1 MKYASSGSTARRKS
15 AAWLT
20 EPCDLMNEIPS
31 AELAAL
37 IASGRAPAGARTGV
51 LDLTKHAAITALPA
65 ELHCHTLRASG
76 TALRSLPADLSISHK
91 LDLTGCESL
100 EDLPVNLKTSVLI
113 LRGCVKLQAL
123 PEGLDVDYLDISD
136 CRVLSTWPS
145 SAKVHIGNV
154 TARNC
159 TALTSLPENLG
170 PVNSLDIRNCTQI
183 KAIPDG
189 VNILSWIDFAG
200 TGITQLPDHLQN
212 IGLRWRGVAVNRR
225 IVFEPETLP
234 TAEILAERNA
244 EVRRVMIERV
254 GLERFLS
261 ESKAETLHEDTD
273 PGGARK
279 LYRLPLPGDEDL
291 VCVSV
296 NCPSTGRHYLIR
308 VPPTMKTCHQAV
320 AWTAGFDNPADYAPL
335 VET

>member
-1 MKYASSGSTARRKS
+1 
-15 AAWLT
+15 
-20 EPCDLMNEIPS
+20 MNEIPS

-37 IASGRAPAGARTGV
+37 IASGKAPAGARTGV
-51 LDLTKHAAITALPA
+51 LDLTKQPTLTGLPA
-65 ELHCHTLRASG
+65 GLQCHTLRAGG
-76 TALRSLPADLSISHK
+76 TALRSLPADLSVSHK

-100 EDLPVNLKTSVLI
+100 EFLPANLKTGVLV

-136 CRVLSTWPS
+136 CRALSTWPAS
-145 SAKVHIGNV
+145 VKVHIGNV
-154 TARNC
+154 TAPNC
-159 TALTSLPENLG
+159 TALTSLPTNLG
-170 PVNSLDIRNCTQI
+170 PINSLDIRNCTQI
-183 KAIPDG
+183 KTLPDG

-212 IGLRWRGVAVNRR
+212 IGLRWRGVAANRR
-225 IVFEPETLP
+225 IVLEPETL
-234 TAEILAERNA
+234 TTEEILAERNA

-254 GLERFLS
+254 GLERFLA

-279 LYRLPLPGDEDL
+279 LYRLPLPDDEDL

-308 VPPTMKTCHQAV
+308 VPPAMKTCHQAV